1 MTAEADD
8 IPELLEE
15 WLSDA
20 MRSYYEEHHA
30 PIPALVTAWHQAAQT
45 VDAQP
50 VVQLYSGGALIQA
63 PVLRHVPV
71 AFPGSILGGL
81 TYPVKEG
88 GFCELVPQEADCST
102 WFSSGSFGLPPPSER
117 RLSLSDVVA
126 WPLAPRP
133 ANAALPSSAIA
144 ANGPVLWGS
153 AVYLGGSDATEYIAF
168 RAKVETE
175 LSRLYAEIAG
185 HGHPTPSG
193 PTTGYTPP
201 ALNPIDPLTWP
212 PSVGSAVVVSK

>member
-1 MTAEADD
+1 
-8 IPELLEE
+8 
-15 WLSDA
+15 
-20 MRSYYEEHHA
+20 
-30 PIPALVTAWHQAAQT
+30 LVTAWHQAGQT

-50 VVQLYSGGALIQA
+50 VVQLYSDGALIQA

-133 ANAALPSSAIA
+133 ANGPLPSTAIA

-153 AVYLGGSDATEYIAF
+153 AVYLGGSDATDFVALA
-168 RAKVETE
+168 AKVLTE
-175 LSRLYAEIAG
+175 LNAMAG
-185 HGHPTPSG
+185 TFNAHYHNDPATGVTSG
-193 PTTGYTPP
+193 PMTVVPPDPPGAAVMTP
-201 ALNPIDPLTWP
+201 A
-212 PSVGSAVVVSK
+212 SVASAVVASK